1 MEYRSGQSLAFAPF
15 NRRRMKSC
23 VCVVDR
29 KQHIRSFL
37 REALEEFDLITCE
50 CADSREMD
58 GTLKMRLADLV
69 VLGPSGARPQ
79 SVELLRTL
87 AANKFGGNVLLL
99 GLPAALGDVQEF
111 GESIGLAMLPPLPT
125 PFGSRNL
132 RDRVV
137 TALKRDWSH
146 DRSRPA
152 PQLAHAAIL
161 NWQGS
166 VTPAE

>member
-1 MEYRSGQSLAFAPF
+1 
-15 NRRRMKSC
+15 
-23 VCVVDR
+23 
-29 KQHIRSFL
+29 
-37 REALEEFDLITCE
+37 
-50 CADSREMD
+50 MD

-152 PQLAHAAIL
+152 PQLAHAAY
-161 NWQGS
+161 
-166 VTPAE
+166 